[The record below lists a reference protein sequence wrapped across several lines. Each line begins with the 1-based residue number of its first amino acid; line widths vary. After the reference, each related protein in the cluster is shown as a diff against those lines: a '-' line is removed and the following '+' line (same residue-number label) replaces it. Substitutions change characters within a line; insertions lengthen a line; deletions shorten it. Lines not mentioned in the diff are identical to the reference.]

1 MRRMRFPALLVLV
14 LSLVLSWPASAD
26 EDERGFMTAPLGVVE
41 RVWQF
46 LQAMPPFA
54 ALPGP
59 ATAEAPPQ
67 LDGGGT
73 MDPNG

>member
-1 MRRMRFPALLVLV
+1 MRRMRLPALLVLV
-14 LSLVLSWPASAD
+14 LILVLPWPASAE
-26 EDERGFMTAPLGVVE
+26 EDEPGFITASLGVVE

-46 LQAMPPFA
+46 LQAVPHFA
-54 ALPGP
+54 ALSGL
-59 ATAEAPPQ
+59 ATEEAPSQ